1 VCVQSIT
8 GVPQETLSV
17 LARAGPLIVLYL
29 LGFKDDGGADH
40 NSQNKNVEF
49 ALKAMAGGIPLVVSL
64 ISLLLLQ
71 WYNID
76 EVLLGASSFVR
87 LCGDGTVVCVVRK
100 CTQRS

>member
-1 VCVQSIT
+1 
-8 GVPQETLSV
+8 V

-29 LGFKDDGGADH
+29 LGFKDDGGLDH

-64 ISLLLLQ
+64 VSLLLLQ

-76 EVLLGASSFVR
+76 EVLFSS
-87 LCGDGTVVCVVRK
+87 LVCVCVCVCVCCVLFPMRRPVRVCACMSSRK